1 MKKRIAFIGAILS
14 LIPLGNPLL
23 IKTGM
28 VLSSS
33 AVMLSLPEKVNAES
47 ADFYFDRAYE
57 KADKG
62 DHYGAISDYTKA
74 IELDPKYADAYY
86 NRGYSKDELQDY
98 YGAISDYTKAIELDP
113 KYADA
118 YVNRGIEKELI
129 EDIKGA
135 CADWRKAS
143 DLGVEDAANWVRDQC

>member
-1 MKKRIAFIGAILS
+1 
-14 LIPLGNPLL
+14 
-23 IKTGM
+23 M

-33 AVMLSLPEKVNAES
+33 ALILSLPEKANAES

-62 DHYGAISDYTKA
+62 DHYGAISDYTKV
-74 IELDPKYADAYY
+74 IELDPKDADAYF
-86 NRGYSKDELQDY
+86 NRGYSKDELEDY

-118 YVNRGIEKELI
+118 
-129 EDIKGA
+129 
-135 CADWRKAS
+135 
-143 DLGVEDAANWVRDQC
+143 